1 MVKVVVGMQAEF
13 NEDFHNFEK
22 LIAHSAAKKHWDE
35 WYCTR
40 PADAIS
46 VATNRI
52 TQEMGMTGWRAIAE
66 HMDTQIKIAL
76 AETKAGEDTV
86 LSRTGER

>member
-22 LIAHSAAKKHWDE
+22 LIAHSAAKKHWDV

-46 VATNRI
+46 VVRCI
-52 TQEMGMTGWRAIAE
+52 TQEMGMA
-66 HMDTQIKIAL
+66 
-76 AETKAGEDTV
+76 
-86 LSRTGER
+86 S